1 MRHPS
6 GYACHGGN
14 SSHSD
19 SCNLTVCG
27 DGLVEGAVARRMEGG
42 KCLTK
47 AIEEDWM
54 TENPPTK
61 YLASVSLMMM
71 LLMMMILLMMRMMVG
86 EKVHDDDADH
96 DLYYQVLMGGNG
108 KNNKDFPESA
118 LHTC

>member
-1 MRHPS
+1 
-6 GYACHGGN
+6 
-14 SSHSD
+14 
-19 SCNLTVCG
+19 LTVCG

-47 AIEEDWM
+47 AREEDWM

-71 LLMMMILLMMRMMVG
+71 LLMMMILLMMMMMMVG
-86 EKVHDDDADH
+86 EKVLDDDADH

-108 KNNKDFPESA
+108 KHNKDFPESA
-118 LHTC
+118 LDTC